1 MNNSLFSLVEDL
13 VKAEKSY
20 KEINISGIKIDSK
33 KVLPGD
39 LFIAV
44 NGNNFDGH
52 DFIDQAI
59 KNGAMAVITNGRNM
73 NIDPIP
79 QIKVATRGKPFLMCH
94 QNYLEI
100 LLKI

>member
-20 KEINISGIKIDSK
+20 KEINISGIKTDSK

-59 KNGAMAVITNGRNM
+59 NNGAMAVITNGRNM
-73 NIDPIP
+73 DLSLIHISEP
-79 QIKVATRGKPFLMCH
+79 TRP
-94 QNYLEI
+94 Y
-100 LLKI
+100 

>member
-20 KEINISGIKIDSK
+20 KDINISGIKTDSK

-44 NGNNFDGH
+44 NGPKEW
-52 DFIDQAI
+52 AI
-59 KNGAMAVITNGRNM
+59 EKKKKYVR
-73 NIDPIP
+73 
-79 QIKVATRGKPFLMCH
+79 L
-94 QNYLEI
+94 
-100 LLKI
+100 

>member
-52 DFIDQAI
+52 DFIDFIDQAI

-73 NIDPIP
+73 NIGPIP
-79 QIKVATRGKPFLMCH
+79 QI
-94 QNYLEI
+94 
-100 LLKI
+100 